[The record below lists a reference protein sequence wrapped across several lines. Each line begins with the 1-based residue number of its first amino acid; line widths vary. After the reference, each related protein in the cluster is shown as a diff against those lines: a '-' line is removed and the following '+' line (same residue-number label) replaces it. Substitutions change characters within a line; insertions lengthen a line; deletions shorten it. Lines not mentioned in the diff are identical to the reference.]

1 MRKLLFALLVPILLI
16 LVFTD
21 SHTAFTQTES
31 SLTVL
36 EFKWSKSRRAADK
49 VEAPT
54 TQPARLESPATR
66 NYERN
71 RVNEPVGAR
80 DPHLDTLEGRSAA
93 IEKNV
98 QESRSRSRK
107 PMEGF
112 EYLIKVQNASSK
124 VADIVFWEYQFVDA
138 SNPET
143 LVRRQFLC
151 SVNIKPDKV
160 KEIQAFSLA
169 GPSDVVEVSAL
180 GSTGNGL
187 KEKVVINRVEYTDDS
202 IWQRPDWKFS
212 EIKLTYS
219 QAIATPWGKEM
230 CRGL

>member
-1 MRKLLFALLVPILLI
+1 MRKLLYALLVPILLI
-16 LVFTD
+16 VALPNANIAVL
-21 SHTAFTQTES
+21 QGES
-31 SLTVL
+31 SLAVL
-36 EFKWSKSRRAADK
+36 EFKWSKSRRAGEG

-71 RVNEPVGAR
+71 KVNEPVGAR
-80 DPHLDTLEGRSAA
+80 DPYLDTLEGRSAA

-98 QESRSRSRK
+98 QSSRSRDRK
-107 PMEGF
+107 PIEGF
-112 EYLIKVQNASSK
+112 EYLIKVQNASTK
-124 VADIVFWEYQFVDA
+124 VADIVFWEYQFTDP
-138 SNPET
+138 SNPDT

-151 SVNIKPDKV
+151 AVNIKPDKV

-169 GPSDVVEVSAL
+169 GPSDVIDVSTL
-180 GSTGNGL
+180 GTGNAL

-212 EIKLTYS
+212 EIKLAYS
-219 QAIATPWGKEM
+219 QAVASPWGKEM